1 MLIADERH
9 AFYVVKD
16 YMPIPKDVNASDKHF
31 KPAKF
36 PVTQWGN
43 QAPPRVKYSS
53 AAEVIGALF
62 QDVLRTR
69 GIISVP
75 DVQLMLAVRLELCT
89 EEDDRKILLESLM
102 LLADKSTCN

>member
-1 MLIADERH
+1 
-9 AFYVVKD
+9 
-16 YMPIPKDVNASDKHF
+16 MPIPKDVNASDKHF

-36 PVTQWGN
+36 PETQWGN